1 MTPEEETY
9 LGLLIFASIWV
20 LVSVSVLGTIG
31 PEWRWRAAAWLWFAS
46 FLAASL
52 TAAYYFWR
60 LL

>member
-52 TAAYYFWR
+52 TAAY
-60 LL
+60 